1 MMRFVFLFLIGC
13 ASEEAVKVYN
23 SAPSATITSH
33 SSGEA
38 FLSGYIHSFQ
48 AQIQDENHSADQLTV
63 VWSTNQ
69 GILCA
74 DQNPSIDGVSGC
86 NAALGEGDAF
96 VRVQVTDPEG
106 EAAIAE
112 IAVEVTP
119 SFAPTV
125 TILSPNAQDRY
136 YSDQLILLSAQIQ
149 DEEDASS
156 DLSYQWE
163 STLDGVLA
171 TTGVPNEDGQMEEY
185 LYLNEG
191 THALKLSVTDLS
203 GKSTEK
209 SISFQVGGP
218 NTTPTCSIVSP
229 AMDDSFVVGE
239 AIVFQASASDSEVA
253 SEHLTMMWTSD
264 KDGDLGSGTIDSS
277 GVAILT
283 MSDLTADTHTIQF
296 AVEDEQESRCS
307 SSVVIS
313 VGTPPELSI
322 ASPTAGDVFALGDVI
337 HFSGTVQDGDELPN
351 QVALSWMSSV
361 DGEFST
367 QGSSASGVLDVY
379 VSTLSAGQHSISATA
394 TDSTG
399 LSDISSLSIL
409 VNDPP
414 TAPTLT
420 VTPSVA
426 YTNDDIVA
434 VASGSTDSEG
444 HTVSYAYEWFQNNTL
459 TSYTSSTLPNTAT
472 SGGETWMVRVTPN
485 DGYHDGSSV
494 EAVVSVVNTEP
505 QIDSLVLNAGA
516 ATTSQTVVC
525 TGTASDVDG
534 DTLTEAYQW
543 ENQTTGV
550 VLGAS
555 ASITLSP
562 LSVSPGDTVS
572 CTYGVDDG
580 TESVSSSALLSIINT
595 DPSIDS
601 LSIAPSSP
609 YIGDTLT
616 CLGAVSDEDLE
627 TPNESYQWENQ
638 TTGVLLSTTSSLD
651 LDTSNA
657 LPNNVVSCTLT
668 VTDPSGGTAS
678 DTQTVSVGNLAPSI
692 DSLVFDQT
700 TVAIG
705 DTLACVASASD
716 PEGEIPTLTYDW
728 QNTTTGVSLGSGS
741 TLALN
746 SSMATGLDE
755 LSCTATATD
764 GYGALD
770 VQSIS
775 IFVDETIPVFSTVA
789 TISPNSGVFINTE
802 LTCLGTASDPDGTSV
817 TLSYLWTL
825 GTTPI
830 SISTSLDLS
839 IFSVQPNDLVQ
850 CSITATDGDGE
861 QATSSASVT
870 VENSPPEITTVEIDP
885 SPAYT
890 NTDLTAVAS
899 HSDLEGDSVTFT
911 YTWNV
916 NGVDIQ
922 SGGSEIF
929 ASTLYS
935 KNDTIS
941 VSVVAEDGQS
951 VSAEV
956 SESIVISNSFASAPT
971 ISISPSAPLEQ
982 VDDIICSIDAVSADT
997 DADPVTYSFSWTVD
1011 GTPYTSSSDTATT
1024 STVSAFDLNGGEEW
1038 ECAVT
1043 PNDGQDDGIV
1053 ATESVVVDGGGV
1065 SVGDTDIIVRD
1076 GFQYQCQAWSGS
1088 ECIENWITIP
1098 SSAFVDEASCGVPD
1112 KTSLRPVWSGETD
1125 KQCELICWIATGDST
1140 CVSHRTSGSSGT
1152 HTGWMYTSSTAPAC
1166 DSSGRA
1172 YSEITFPGATMTHV
1186 WSFDSMSWTR
1196 NGSFS
1201 AYACNW

>member
-1 MMRFVFLFLIGC
+1 MRFFSLFLLGC

-33 SSGEA
+33 SSGED
-38 FLSGYIHSFQ
+38 FLSGYSYSFQ
-48 AQIQDENHSADQLTV
+48 AQIQDENHSADELVV
-63 VWSTNQ
+63 VWSSDQ
-69 GILCA
+69 GILCEE
-74 DQNPSIDGVSGC
+74 QNPSIDGASVCTAS
-86 NAALGEGDAF
+86 LQEGDTF

-106 EAAIAE
+106 EAAIAQIE
-112 IAVEVTP
+112 AEVAP

-125 TILSPNAQDRY
+125 SILSPNAQERY
-136 YSDQLILLSAQIQ
+136 YSDQLLLLSAQIQ
-149 DEEDASS
+149 DAEDASS

-171 TTGVPNEDGQMEEY
+171 TTAVPNEDGQIEEY
-185 LYLNEG
+185 LYLSEG
-191 THALKLSVTDLS
+191 NHALKLSVTDVS

-218 NTTPTCSIVSP
+218 NTMPTCSIVSP
-229 AMDDSFVVGE
+229 IMGDSFVVGE
-239 AIVFQASASDSEVA
+239 PIIFQASASDSEIA
-253 SEHLTMMWTSD
+253 SENLTVMWTSD
-264 KDGDLGSGTIDSS
+264 KDGELGGGTIDSS

-283 MSDLTADTHTIQF
+283 TSDLSPDTHTIQF

-313 VGTPPELSI
+313 VGTSPDLSI
-322 ASPTAGDVFALGDVI
+322 LSPTAGDVFALGEVI
-337 HFSGTVQDGDELPN
+337 YFSGTVQDGDELPS
-351 QVALSWMSSV
+351 QVALSWVSSV

-379 VSTLSAGQHSISATA
+379 VSTLSAGQHSISVTA

-434 VASGSTDSEG
+434 IASGSTDSEG
-444 HTVSYAYEWFQNNTL
+444 HTISYAYEWFQNNTL
-459 TSYTSSTLPNTAT
+459 TSYTSSTLPSTAT
-472 SGGETWMVRVTPN
+472 IGGDTWMVRVTPN
-485 DGYHDGSSV
+485 DGYHDGNSV

-505 QIDSLVLNAGA
+505 QIDSVLLDASE

-525 TGTASDVDG
+525 TGTASDIDG
-534 DTLTEAYQW
+534 DTLTESYQW

-550 VLGAS
+550 VLGTS

-580 TESVSSSALLSIINT
+580 ISSTSSSALISIINT
-595 DPSIDS
+595 DPSINS
-601 LSIAPSSP
+601 LSIAPSNP

-616 CLGAVSDEDLE
+616 CMGSVSDDDLE
-627 TPNESYQWENQ
+627 TPIESHQWENQ

-657 LPNNVVSCTLT
+657 SPSDVIACTLT
-668 VTDPSGGTAS
+668 VTDLSGGTAS
-678 DTQTVSVGNLAPSI
+678 DTQTVSVGNLPPSI
-692 DSLVFDQT
+692 DTLSFDQT

-705 DTLACVASASD
+705 DTLACVVSASD
-716 PEGEIPTLTYDW
+716 PEGETPILTYAW
-728 QNTTTGVSLGSGS
+728 ENTTTGTALGSGS
-741 TLALN
+741 TLTLN

-755 LSCTATATD
+755 ISCTATAED
-764 GYGALD
+764 SYGA
-770 VQSIS
+770 VASQSIS

-789 TISPNSGVFINTE
+789 TISPNSGVLINTA

-817 TLSYLWTL
+817 TLAYVWMV
-825 GTTPI
+825 GTTTI
-830 SISTSLDLS
+830 ATGTSLDLLTT
-839 IFSVQPNDLVQ
+839 SVQPNDVIL
-850 CSITATDGDGE
+850 CTITATDGDGE
-861 QATSSASVT
+861 QATSSTSVT
-870 VENSPPEITTVEIDP
+870 VENSAPEITSVVIDP
-885 SPAYT
+885 DPAYT
-890 NTDLTAVAS
+890 NTDLIAVPS
-899 HSDLEGDSVTFT
+899 HSDLEGDSVSFT

-916 NGVDIQ
+916 NGADIQ
-922 SGGSEIF
+922 SGSIDTF
-929 ASTLYS
+929 ASTLFS

-941 VSVVAEDGQS
+941 VSVVAEDGQD
-951 VSAEV
+951 VSAIV
-956 SESIVISNSFASAPT
+956 TESIVISNSLSSAPI
-971 ISISPSAPLEQ
+971 ISIAPSAPLEQ
-982 VDDIICSIDAVSADT
+982 VDDISCSIDVVSADT
-997 DADPVTYSFSWTVD
+997 DADPVTYSFAWTVD

-1038 ECAVT
+1038 ECSVT

-1053 ATESVVVDGGGV
+1053 ATESVVIDGEGV
-1065 SVGDTDIIVRD
+1065 SVGDTNIVVRD
-1076 GFQYQCQAWSGS
+1076 GFQYQCQAWSGN
-1088 ECIENWITIP
+1088 ECIENWISVP
-1098 SSAFVDEASCGVPD
+1098 ASAFVDEANCGVPD
-1112 KTSLRPVWSGETD
+1112 KTTLRPVWYGETD
-1125 KQCELICWIATGDST
+1125 VQCELICWIATGDST
-1140 CVSHRTSGSSGT
+1140 CVGHQSSSGSSGT
-1152 HTGWMYTSSTAPAC
+1152 HTGWMYTSPTSPGC

-1172 YSEITFPGATMTHV
+1172 YSEITFPGATYTHV
-1186 WSFDSMSWTR
+1186 WSFDSMSWSR
-1196 NGSFS
+1196 SGNFS
-1201 AYACNW
+1201 GYVCNW

>member
-1 MMRFVFLFLIGC
+1 MRLFSIFLIGC

-23 SAPSATITSH
+23 NAPSAIITSH
-33 SSGEA
+33 SSGEE
-38 FLSGYIHSFQ
+38 FLSGYSNSFQ
-48 AQIQDENHSADQLTV
+48 AQVQDENHGAAELSV

-69 GILCA
+69 GVLCEV
-74 DQNPSIDGVSGC
+74 QNPSVDGVSAC
-86 NAALGEGDAF
+86 NASLQEGDTF

-112 IAVEVTP
+112 IAVDVAP

-125 TILSPNAQDRY
+125 TIISPNAQDRY
-136 YSDQLILLSAQIQ
+136 YSDQLVLLSAQIH

-163 STLDGVLA
+163 STLDGVLS
-171 TTGVPNEDGQMEEY
+171 TTALPNEDGQIEEY
-185 LYLNEG
+185 LYLSEG
-191 THALKLSVTDLS
+191 NHGLKLTVTDLS

-209 SISFQVGGP
+209 SISIQVGGP
-218 NTTPTCSIVSP
+218 NTTPTCSIISP
-229 AMDDSFVVGE
+229 VMGDSFVVGE
-239 AIVFQASASDSEVA
+239 AIIFQANASDSEIA
-253 SEHLTMMWTSD
+253 PENLTMMWTSD
-264 KDGDLGSGTIDSS
+264 KDGELGTGTIDSS
-277 GVAILT
+277 GVAIFT
-283 MSDLTADTHTIQF
+283 TSDLSTNTHTIQF

-322 ASPTAGDVFALGDVI
+322 ASPIAGDVFALGEVI

-351 QVALSWMSSV
+351 QVGISWISSV

-367 QGSSASGVLDVY
+367 QGSSASGILDVY
-379 VSTLSAGQHSISATA
+379 VSTLSAGQHSISVTA

-420 VTPSVA
+420 VTPGVA
-426 YTNDDIVA
+426 YTNDDIIA

-444 HTVSYAYEWFQNNTL
+444 HTVSYTYEWFQNNVL
-459 TSYTSSTLPNTAT
+459 TSYTSSTLPSTAT

-494 EAVVSVVNTEP
+494 EAVVSVVNTDP
-505 QIDSLVLNAGA
+505 QIDSVLLNVSE

-525 TGTASDVDG
+525 TGVASDADG
-534 DTLTEAYQW
+534 DTLIEEYRW

-550 VLGAS
+550 VLGTGS
-555 ASITLSP
+555 SLTLSP
-562 LSVSPGDTVS
+562 LSVSPGNTVS
-572 CTYGVDDG
+572 CIYSVDDG
-580 TESVSSSALLSIINT
+580 IVSTSSSAVLSITNT
-595 DPSIDS
+595 DPSIDA
-601 LSIAPSSP
+601 LSIAPSNP
-609 YIGDTLT
+609 YLGDTLT
-616 CLGAVSDEDLE
+616 CMGTVSDEDLE
-627 TPNESYQWENQ
+627 TPSENYQWENQ

-657 LPNNVVSCTLT
+657 APNDVIACTLT
-668 VTDPSGGTAS
+668 VTDPSGGTMS

-705 DTLACVASASD
+705 DTLSCMATTSD
-716 PEGEIPTLTYDW
+716 PEGENATVTYAW
-728 QNTTTGVSLGSGS
+728 ENSTTGSSLGSGA
-741 TLALN
+741 TLTLN

-755 LSCTATATD
+755 ISCTATATD
-764 GYGALD
+764 SYGATD
-770 VQSIS
+770 TQSIS

-789 TISPNSGVFINTE
+789 TISPNSGVFINTA

-825 GTTPI
+825 GTTPL
-830 SISTSLDLS
+830 STSTSLDLS
-839 IFSVQPNDLVQ
+839 TTSIQPNDVVQ
-850 CSITATDGDGE
+850 CSITAIDGDGE
-861 QATSSASVT
+861 QAISSASVT
-870 VENSPPEITTVEIDP
+870 VENSPPEITAVVIEP
-885 SPAYT
+885 NPAYT
-890 NTDLTAVAS
+890 NTDLTSVPS

-911 YTWNV
+911 YTWSV
-916 NGVDIQ
+916 NGADIQ
-922 SGGSEIF
+922 SGSSEIF

-935 KNDTIS
+935 KNDTVS

-951 VSAEV
+951 VSSEV
-956 SESIVISNSFASAPT
+956 TETIVISNSLASAPI
-971 ISISPSAPLEQ
+971 ISVSPSAPLEQ
-982 VDDIICSIDAVSADT
+982 VDDLTCSIDTVSADT

-1038 ECAVT
+1038 ECSVT

-1053 ATESVVVDGGGV
+1053 ATESVVVDGEGV
-1065 SVGDTDIIVRD
+1065 SVGDTNIVERD
-1076 GFQYQCQAWSGS
+1076 GFQYQCKTWSGN
-1088 ECIENWITIP
+1088 ECIENWISVP
-1098 SSAFVDEASCGVPD
+1098 ASAFVDEASCGVPD
-1112 KTSLRPVWSGETD
+1112 KTSLRPVWFGETD

-1140 CVSHRTSGSSGT
+1140 CVGHRTSSDSGT
-1152 HTGWMYTSSTAPAC
+1152 HTGWMYTSSTSPGC

-1172 YSEITFPGATMTHV
+1172 YSEITFPGATYTHV

-1196 NGSFS
+1196 SGSYS
-1201 AYACNW
+1201 AYTCNW

>member
-1 MMRFVFLFLIGC
+1 MRVFSLFLIGC

-23 SAPSATITSH
+23 NAPSATITSH
-33 SSGEA
+33 SSGES
-38 FLSGYIHSFQ
+38 FLSGYSDSFQ
-48 AQIQDENHSADQLTV
+48 AQVQDENHSAAELAV

-69 GILCA
+69 GVLCEE
-74 DQNPSIDGVSGC
+74 QNPSIDGVSAC
-86 NAALGEGDAF
+86 NASLEEGDTF

-112 IAVEVTP
+112 IEVEVTP

-125 TILSPNAQDRY
+125 TILSPNAQALY
-136 YSDQLILLSAQIQ
+136 YSDQLVLLSAQIQ

-163 STLDGVLA
+163 STLDGVLS
-171 TTGVPNEDGQMEEY
+171 TTAVPNEDGQIEEY
-185 LYLNEG
+185 LYLSEG
-191 THALKLSVTDLS
+191 NHGLKLTVTDLS

-218 NTTPTCSIVSP
+218 NTTPTCSIFSP
-229 AMDDSFVVGE
+229 VMGDSFVVGE
-239 AIVFQASASDSEVA
+239 AIIFQANASDSEIA
-253 SEHLTMMWTSD
+253 PEDLSMMWTSD
-264 KDGDLGSGTIDSS
+264 KDGELGSGTIDSS
-277 GVAILT
+277 GTAILT
-283 MSDLTADTHTIQF
+283 TSNLSADTHTILF
-296 AVEDEQESRCS
+296 SVEDEQESRCS

-322 ASPTAGDVFALGDVI
+322 SSPTAGDIFALGEVI
-337 HFSGTVQDGDELPN
+337 HFSGTVLDGEELPN
-351 QVALSWMSSV
+351 QVGISWMSSV

-367 QGSSASGVLDVY
+367 QGSSASGILDVY
-379 VSTLSAGQHSISATA
+379 VSTLSAGQHSISVTA

-414 TAPTLT
+414 SAPTLT

-444 HTVSYAYEWFQNNTL
+444 HTISFSYEWFQDNVL
-459 TSYTSSTLPNTAT
+459 TSYTSSTLPSAAT

-485 DGYHDGSSV
+485 DGYHDGGAV
-494 EAVVSVVNTEP
+494 EAVVSVVNTAP
-505 QIDSLVLNAGA
+505 QIDSVLLDASE

-525 TGTASDVDG
+525 TGSASDADG
-534 DTLTEAYQW
+534 DALT
-543 ENQTTGV
+543 
-550 VLGAS
+550 
-555 ASITLSP
+555 
-562 LSVSPGDTVS
+562 
-572 CTYGVDDG
+572 
-580 TESVSSSALLSIINT
+580 
-595 DPSIDS
+595 
-601 LSIAPSSP
+601 
-609 YIGDTLT
+609 
-616 CLGAVSDEDLE
+616 
-627 TPNESYQWENQ
+627 ESYQWENQ
-638 TTGVLLSTTSSLD
+638 TTGVILGTGSSLTLSPLSVSPGNVVSCIYSVDDGTTSDSSSAILNIVNTDPVIDVLSIAPSNPYLGDTLTCMGTVSDEDLEIPSESYQWENQTTGILLSTTSSLD

-657 LPNNVVSCTLT
+657 SPNDVIACTLT
-668 VTDPSGGTAS
+668 ITDPSGGTMS

-705 DTLACVASASD
+705 DTLSCLGTASD
-716 PEGEIPTLTYDW
+716 PEGENATITYAW
-728 QNTTTGVSLGSGS
+728 ENATTGTSLGSGS
-741 TLALN
+741 TITVN

-764 GYGALD
+764 SYGAMD
-770 VQSIS
+770 TQSIS

-789 TISPNSGVFINTE
+789 TISPNSGVFINTA

-817 TLSYLWTL
+817 TLAYLWTT
-825 GTTPI
+825 GTTPL
-830 SISTSLDLS
+830 STSTSLDLS
-839 IFSVQPNDLVQ
+839 TTSVQPNDVVQ

-861 QATSSASVT
+861 EAISSASVT
-870 VENSPPEITTVEIDP
+870 VENSSPEITAVVIDP
-885 SPAYT
+885 NPAYT
-890 NTDLTAVAS
+890 NTDLTATAS
-899 HSDLEGDSVTFT
+899 YSDLEGDSVTFT
-911 YTWNV
+911 YTWSV
-916 NGVDIQ
+916 NGADIQ
-922 SGGSEIF
+922 SGSSDTF
-929 ASTLYS
+929 SSTLFS
-935 KNDTIS
+935 KNDVVL
-941 VSVVAEDGQS
+941 VSVVAEDGVS

-956 SESIVISNSFASAPT
+956 AESTTISNSLASSPV

-982 VDDIICSIDAVSADT
+982 VDDIICTIDALSADT

-1038 ECAVT
+1038 ECSVT

-1053 ATESVVVDGGGV
+1053 ATESVVIDAEGV
-1065 SVGDTDIIVRD
+1065 SVGDTNIVVRD
-1076 GFQYQCQAWSGS
+1076 GFQYQCKAWSGN
-1088 ECIENWITIP
+1088 ECIENWISVP
-1098 SSAFVDEASCGVPD
+1098 ASAFVDEANCGVPD
-1112 KTSLRPVWSGETD
+1112 KTSLRPVWYGETE

-1140 CVSHRTSGSSGT
+1140 CVSHQSSAGSSGT
-1152 HTGWMYTSSTAPAC
+1152 HTGWMYTSSTSPGC

-1186 WSFDSMSWTR
+1186 WSFDSMSWSR
-1196 NGSFS
+1196 NGNFS
-1201 AYACNW
+1201 GYVCNW